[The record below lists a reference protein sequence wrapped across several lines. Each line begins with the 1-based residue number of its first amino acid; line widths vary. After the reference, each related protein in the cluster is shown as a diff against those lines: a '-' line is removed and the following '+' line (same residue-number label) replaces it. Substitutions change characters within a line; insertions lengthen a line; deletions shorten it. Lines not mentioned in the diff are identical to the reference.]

1 MNFYRYKVCSSTFVF
16 FKSGVVN
23 INSIMDVTE
32 ISQLVAAVHLE
43 ERGEGEEHITT
54 KIRREG
60 GGSFLSLC
68 IYW

>member
-1 MNFYRYKVCSSTFVF
+1 
-16 FKSGVVN
+16 
-23 INSIMDVTE
+23 MDVTE